1 MKYDIVERYDEL
13 RIHGISDFDPKH
25 IFECGQSFRWKKE
38 KDKSYTAVYKDKL
51 INIKKE
57 KDYLVVKNSNKKDWE
72 TIWHKY
78 FDLDRDYSL
87 LKSNFPH
94 DEHLLKAV
102 EFGNGLRLLRQ
113 DPFETTISFIISSN
127 NQIPRIMKSVE
138 MISKDLGK
146 YIGSFNNIDYYSFP
160 EPNEIA
166 QLSEEYIREKY
177 KVGFRAKYIKE
188 TSEMIASGDFNLDE
202 IKELPYEEAKKKL
215 MSLAGIG
222 PKVSDCILLFSF
234 QKQEAFP
241 IDVWVNRVMKT
252 LYLGEKATKKEIEG
266 AKKELFGEMCGYA
279 QQYLFYY
286 ARELGIGK

>member
-38 KDKSYTAVYKDKL
+38 KDMSYTAVYKDKL

-57 KDYLVVKNSNKKDWE
+57 KDYLIVKNSNAKDWG
-72 TIWHKY
+72 TIWHEY
-78 FDLDRDYSL
+78 FDLDRDYAL

-94 DEHLLKAV
+94 DEHLLKAI

-188 TSEMIASGDFNLDE
+188 TSERIASGEFSLDE
-202 IKELPYEEAKKKL
+202 IRELPYEEAKKKL